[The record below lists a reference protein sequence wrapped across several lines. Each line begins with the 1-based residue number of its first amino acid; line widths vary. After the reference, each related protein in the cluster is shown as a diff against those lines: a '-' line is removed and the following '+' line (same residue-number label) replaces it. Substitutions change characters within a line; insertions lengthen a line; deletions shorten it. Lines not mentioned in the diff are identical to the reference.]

1 MDVGALQT
9 QICRQLVQQ
18 DGFQSPIRYVG
29 GLHLQEVEE
38 DRQAAVKPV
47 AHDLP
52 LLHASAFSVTCSG
65 HAALVVVQLPSLQLV
80 FQDTVDAQCLPP
92 YQAGFL
98 GLRHCPTFMR
108 LLERAAQ
115 SVYCPQVGLLTF
127 CAIPEYMS

>member
-1 MDVGALQT
+1 MGFRLHSDMWEAFTFKRLRRTGRLQSGA
-9 QICRQLVQQ
+9 
-18 DGFQSPIRYVG
+18 
-29 GLHLQEVEE
+29 
-38 DRQAAVKPV
+38 

-52 LLHASAFSVTCSG
+52 LLCASAFSATCSG

-80 FQDTVDAQCLPP
+80 FQDTVEAQCLPP

-98 GLRHCPTFMR
+98 GLRHCPTFIR

-127 CAIPEYMS
+127 CATPNHRS